1 MDCGEC
7 TDNPGELV
15 SVEYTDGTTETIA
28 LCESCRA
35 QFSEG
40 DLVSDIE
47 RVEVE
52 ESRTTD

>member
-7 TDNPGELV
+7 HENQGELV

-28 LCESCRA
+28 LCETCRERFA
-35 QFSEG
+35 EG

-47 RVEVE
+47 PVEVE
-52 ESRTTD
+52 KSRTNG

>member
-7 TDNPGELV
+7 SDNPGEPV

-28 LCESCRA
+28 LCETCHE
-35 QFSEG
+35 QFAEG

-47 RVEVE
+47 PVEVE
-52 ESRTTD
+52 ESQTDD